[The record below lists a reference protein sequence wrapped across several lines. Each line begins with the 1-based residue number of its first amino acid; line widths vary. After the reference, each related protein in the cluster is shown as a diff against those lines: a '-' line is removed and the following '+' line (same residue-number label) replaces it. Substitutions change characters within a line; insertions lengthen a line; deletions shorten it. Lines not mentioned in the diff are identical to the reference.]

1 MDLEKKS
8 TDAKNF
14 SRRDFLK
21 AAGATAAGLAVTSVA
36 KSPVYAVAPARV
48 IGANDRIN
56 IGHIGVGGM
65 GGGHVNMVKEQPA
78 EVNVKSIAVCD
89 VFDKRALA
97 NANHAGLPAS
107 MAFRDYKK
115 VLEIKGLDAVI
126 IGTPEHWHAPIAIA
140 AMEQGIHCYIEKP
153 MCRTLKETEQLLETA
168 KRTKCV
174 VQVGSQGCSDAK
186 WHTAGEQIKK
196 GKIGKVVL
204 SQGGYCR
211 NNPSGEWNYGI
222 DGDAKPGVNLD
233 WDAWLGKTGK
243 KIAWNPEHYFR
254 WRKYRRYSA
263 GILSDLFP
271 HRLHPLMIA
280 CGADYPTQVMTVGS
294 IIATPDRDV
303 ADTTQCLVQ
312 FPNGSQ
318 MILIGSTVNETGPED
333 LIRGTKADIYFGGGK
348 VQIRPQRPFVDEIDQ
363 EDVEIVGPG
372 ENQSEH
378 QRNWFHCIRT
388 GETPN
393 CNIDLAAKVQ
403 TVVCLAEMAWLQ
415 GKTMNFDP
423 IKKKIV

>member
-1 MDLEKKS
+1 MDLETKS
-8 TDAKNF
+8 TDAKNL

-97 NANHAGLPAS
+97 NGNNAGLPAS
-107 MAFRDYKK
+107 MAFRDYRK
-115 VLEIKGLDAVI
+115 VLEIKGLDAII
-126 IGTPEHWHAPIAIA
+126 IGTPEHWHAPIALA

-174 VQVGSQGCSDAK
+174 VQIGSQGCSDAK
-186 WHTAGEQIKK
+186 WRTAGEQIKK

-211 NNPSGEWNYGI
+211 NNPGGEWNYGF
-222 DGDAKPGVNLD
+222 DDDAKPGVNLD

-243 KIAWNPEHYFR
+243 KIPWNPEHYFR

-372 ENQSEH
+372 ESQSEH

-423 IKKKIV
+423 VKKKIV

>member
-153 MCRTLKETEQLLETA
+153 M
-168 KRTKCV
+168 
-174 VQVGSQGCSDAK
+174 
-186 WHTAGEQIKK
+186 
-196 GKIGKVVL
+196 
-204 SQGGYCR
+204 
-211 NNPSGEWNYGI
+211 
-222 DGDAKPGVNLD
+222 
-233 WDAWLGKTGK
+233 
-243 KIAWNPEHYFR
+243 
-254 WRKYRRYSA
+254 
-263 GILSDLFP
+263 
-271 HRLHPLMIA
+271 
-280 CGADYPTQVMTVGS
+280 
-294 IIATPDRDV
+294 
-303 ADTTQCLVQ
+303 
-312 FPNGSQ
+312 
-318 MILIGSTVNETGPED
+318 
-333 LIRGTKADIYFGGGK
+333 
-348 VQIRPQRPFVDEIDQ
+348 
-363 EDVEIVGPG
+363 
-372 ENQSEH
+372 
-378 QRNWFHCIRT
+378 
-388 GETPN
+388 
-393 CNIDLAAKVQ
+393 
-403 TVVCLAEMAWLQ
+403 
-415 GKTMNFDP
+415 
-423 IKKKIV
+423 